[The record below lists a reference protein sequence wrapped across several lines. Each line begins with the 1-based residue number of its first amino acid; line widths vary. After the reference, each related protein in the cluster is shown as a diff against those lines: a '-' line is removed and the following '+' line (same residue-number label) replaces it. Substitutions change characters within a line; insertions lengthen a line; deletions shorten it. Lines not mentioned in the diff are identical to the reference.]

1 MNIDQPT
8 NLLAFQWVAIV
19 ALISAVIYLYKAREA
34 DRDKCIEQQKDLL
47 EKTLEGLKEV
57 NDSLKGVADLIE
69 RWQEQFET
77 VKAIE
82 RLAER
87 LEKDE

>member
-1 MNIDQPT
+1 MSVDQPT

-19 ALISAVIYLYKAREA
+19 TLISAVVYLYKARET
-34 DRDKCIEQQKDLL
+34 DRDKCIDQQRDLL
-47 EKTLEGLKEV
+47 EKTLYGLKEV
-57 NDSLKGVADLIE
+57 NDSLSGVADLIE